1 MPILALDTA
10 LSATTVVVARDGRVL
25 ASRCDPMER
34 GHQERAA
41 VLVAEAMAEA
51 GVAFSALD
59 RIGVTL
65 GPGSFT
71 GVRVGLALAKGLALA
86 WETPLVGL
94 GSLEA
99 LAFSIGAPGV
109 TAAAIDARRRRVYLQ
124 LFKDGASL
132 CEPDLV
138 EVEAVRETI
147 EALEL
152 GPQPGDALTLVG
164 SGAPLLNE
172 IAPTAK
178 LDPLPYPSP
187 EALARLTAAAHLP
200 DRPPSPLYLRGPDA
214 KTLAERGVA
223 SPRG

>member
-1 MPILALDTA
+1 MLILALDTA
-10 LSATTVVVARDGRVL
+10 LSATTVVVARDGAVL

-86 WETPLVGL
+86 WETPLVGI

-99 LAFSIGAPGV
+99 LAASAGAAGV
-109 TAAAIDARRRRVYLQ
+109 VAAAIDARRRRVYLQ
-124 LFKDGASL
+124 LLKEGAAL
-132 CEPDLV
+132 CEPDVV
-138 EVEAVRETI
+138 EI
-147 EALEL
+147 EAARGLIETLAL

-164 SGAPLLNE
+164 SGAPLLADLYP
-172 IAPTAK
+172 IAKIDVLAYPTPA
-178 LDPLPYPSP
+178 
-187 EALARLTAAAHLP
+187 ALALLTMAATLS
-200 DRPPSPLYLRGPDA
+200 DSPPSPLYLRGPDA

-223 SPRG
+223 APRE